1 MGRRVF
7 TVRNWLIQEGDKVDQ
22 GIDTTVDGIA
32 SVSGVME
39 ATVSGGYRTIE
50 AFMTTS
56 TKSASEAVKQSWDT
70 IKQANIE
77 RLSIA
82 KDKLDDAYQTVQ
94 TCWLPW
100 TKILLK
106 HWKH

>member
-1 MGRRVF
+1 
-7 TVRNWLIQEGDKVDQ
+7 
-22 GIDTTVDGIA
+22 
-32 SVSGVME
+32 ME

-94 TCWLPW
+94 TWLAFLDEDTAEALEAP
-100 TKILLK
+100 TGIMEQITPENKEE
-106 HWKH
+106 